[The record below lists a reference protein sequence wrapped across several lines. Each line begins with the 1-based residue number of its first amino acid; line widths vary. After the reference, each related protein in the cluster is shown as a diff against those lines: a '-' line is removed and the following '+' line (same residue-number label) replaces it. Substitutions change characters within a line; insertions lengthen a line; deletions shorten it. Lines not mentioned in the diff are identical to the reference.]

1 MTTPVDVA
9 PNNERELVL
18 ARIVDATP
26 EQLFKL
32 WTTPEL
38 FPEWFCP
45 KPWRAE
51 ATAMDLRPGGASC
64 STMYGPDGEVF
75 ENKGVYLE
83 VVPNEKIVFT
93 DAFTEGWVP
102 AEGGGMMTATL
113 TFERRPDGKTLYVA
127 RAAHPTVEKLKQHE
141 EMGFHGGWGVVA
153 EQMEEVAR
161 RLAVPA

>member
-9 PNNERELVL
+9 PHNERELVL

-26 EQLFKL
+26 QQLFKL
-32 WTTPEL
+32 WTTPER

-45 KPWRAE
+45 QPWRAE
-51 ATAMDLRPGGASC
+51 VTKMELRPGGASNNV
-64 STMYGPDGEVF
+64 MYGPDGEVF

-83 VVPNEKIVFT
+83 IVPNEKIVFT

-113 TFERRPDGKTLYVA
+113 TFEPQADGKTLYVA
-127 RAAHPTVEKLKQHE
+127 RASHPSVEKLKEHE
-141 EMGFHGGWGVVA
+141 QMGFHEGWGQCADQLNDLVKT
-153 EQMEEVAR
+153 
-161 RLAVPA
+161 L

>member
-32 WTTPEL
+32 WTTPER
-38 FPEWFCP
+38 FPDWFCP

-51 ATAMDLRPGGASC
+51 VTKMDLRPGGASNN
-64 STMYGPDGEVF
+64 TMYGPDGEVF

-102 AEGGGMMTATL
+102 AEDGGMMTAVI
-113 TFERRPDGKTLYVA
+113 TFEPAEGGKTLYVA
-127 RAAHPTVEKLKQHE
+127 RVGHPTVEKLKQHE
-141 EMGFHGGWGVVA
+141 EMGFHEGWGIVA
-153 EQMEEVAR
+153 EQCEAIAKTM
-161 RLAVPA
+161 